1 MFTLPLLSQTKQTR
15 KASATLWCAQGYQG
29 RSVGQLDHTP
39 AMASVFA
46 ITLNPEA
53 PL

>member
-1 MFTLPLLSQTKQTR
+1 MTTFTSSTQTKQTLQ
-15 KASATLWCAQGYQG
+15 ALATSWCAQGYQG

-39 AMASVFA
+39 SMTSVFA

-53 PL
+53 PQ